1 MRDRER
7 LDAAEGVYEAAH
19 LSELLANDPRTSAPE
34 IRVTLSGNVVTVTG
48 TVTTEERRIAVEEVL
63 AEAHP
68 ELEIRNDV
76 TVVDLSA
83 PPSNEVV
90 R

>member
-1 MRDRER
+1 MPDRDRIH
-7 LDAAEGVYEAAH
+7 AAEDFYEAAH
-19 LSELLANDPRTSAPE
+19 LTELLAEDPRTSAPE
-34 IRVTLSGNVVTVTG
+34 LRVTVAGSVVTVTG
-48 TVTTEERRIAVEEVL
+48 TVATEERREAVDDVIRDS
-63 AEAHP
+63 HP
-68 ELEIRNDV
+68 ELEVRNDV

>member
-1 MRDRER
+1 MAERER
-7 LDAAEGVYEAAH
+7 LDAAEGLYEAAH

-34 IRVTLSGNVVTVTG
+34 LRVSVTGEVVTVTG
-48 TVTTEERRIAVEEVL
+48 TVTTEERRHAVEEVL

-68 ELEIRNDV
+68 GFEIRNHV